1 MPSKNDGGIKV
12 FLSDTQCMCSTGQWS
27 KWKFGARLLAKTCKT
42 KGKKD
47 CCVINGHNIIKERQ
61 LKIKVSVF
69 CFPGG

>member
-42 KGKKD
+42 KEKKD
-47 CCVINGHNIIKERQ
+47 CCVINGHNYKKRKAAED
-61 LKIKVSVF
+61 KS
-69 CFPGG
+69 